1 MLKNI
6 FLAVIFSSG
15 AVAILMLGGS
25 WLNILPSIPR
35 IALLTDAALTL
46 IALILIRAMA
56 FGFRRTAG
64 ELKAY
69 SPTEY
74 FRQHWQHWVKEA
86 FVYYGILGGSL
97 SLYMLWNKLTF
108 GTFTPVSGQIK
119 QWWSTFILN
128 IYGLPALSFQSFF
141 ALNPNNEFNAW
152 QPALSPIG
160 TLNKSITGFLPAS
173 IQHIDPQIRFFV
185 FLILLGMLA
194 YLLLF
199 LTKKQKAHTI
209 LQTGIIPLFV
219 ASWIQIFSYNSTG
232 YVAPKD
238 WYWLAELVFITIF
251 VAVLLDI
258 LFKLF
263 LRKLRTTYYG
273 AWVLVGLFCTVWTA
287 QYYQNVISQMTY
299 QPASPNTPYLGE
311 LPFLESYTKPGDL
324 IGVSGG
330 GNVGYFV
337 PNRTV
342 INMDGLINSY
352 PYYLAM
358 KNGRGPDYLY
368 REGMRYIFANPD
380 LLKAPPYSGQY
391 AGRLTLVADYGDK
404 DLLRLSP
411 PNP

>member
-1 MLKNI
+1 
-6 FLAVIFSSG
+6 
-15 AVAILMLGGS
+15 
-25 WLNILPSIPR
+25 
-35 IALLTDAALTL
+35 
-46 IALILIRAMA
+46 
-56 FGFRRTAG
+56 
-64 ELKAY
+64 
-69 SPTEY
+69 
-74 FRQHWQHWVKEA
+74 
-86 FVYYGILGGSL
+86 
-97 SLYMLWNKLTF
+97 MLWDKLTF

-119 QWWSTFILN
+119 QWWSTFTLN

-152 QPALSPIG
+152 QPALSSIS
-160 TLNKSITGFLPAS
+160 TLNKFLTGFFPAS
-173 IQHIDPQIRFFV
+173 IQHIDAQIRFLI
-185 FLILLGMLA
+185 FLILLSLLA

-199 LTKKQKAHTI
+199 LTKKQKARTI
-209 LQTGIIPLFV
+209 LQTGVIPLFV

-238 WYWLAELVFITIF
+238 WYWLAELAFITIF

-263 LRKLRTTYYG
+263 LKRSRTIYFG
-273 AWVLVGLFCTVWTA
+273 AWVLVGLLCTLWTV

-299 QPASPNTPYLGE
+299 QPAPPNTPYLSE
-311 LPFLESYTKPGDL
+311 LPFLESHTKPGDL
-324 IGVSGG
+324 IGASGG

-358 KNGRGPDYLY
+358 KNWSGPDYLY

-391 AGRLTLVADYGDK
+391 AGQLTLVADYGDK